1 MYYGG
6 VVIHINNIFSLLTMV
21 FVCRVR
27 EITRHYDQ
35 TVWDIEEPF
44 HVSYME
50 LSELNKDC
58 VEYLYEADTFG
69 CLMECVCHLC
79 PWHEW
84 QQRKKKWYRHKIFK
98 SEKPRKRW
106 QFLTPNIVPVLI
118 SKSLVQES
126 QKPKR
131 LNITEINS
139 AKINGRHT
147 NSTVGL

>member
-1 MYYGG
+1 MYYCKFKKEMCSSIKT
-6 VVIHINNIFSLLTMV
+6 VFFS
-21 FVCRVR
+21 RVR

-44 HVSYME
+44 YVSYIE
-50 LSELNKDC
+50 LSELIKEN

-69 CLMECVCHLC
+69 CLTECVCHLC

-84 QQRKKKWYRHKIFK
+84 QQRKKKWARHKMFK
-98 SEKPRKRW
+98 SEKPRRRW
-106 QFLTPNIVPVLI
+106 QFLTTNIVPELI

-131 LNITEINS
+131 LNITEIDS
-139 AKINGRHT
+139 SKMNGCHT
-147 NSTVGL
+147 NLKVGF